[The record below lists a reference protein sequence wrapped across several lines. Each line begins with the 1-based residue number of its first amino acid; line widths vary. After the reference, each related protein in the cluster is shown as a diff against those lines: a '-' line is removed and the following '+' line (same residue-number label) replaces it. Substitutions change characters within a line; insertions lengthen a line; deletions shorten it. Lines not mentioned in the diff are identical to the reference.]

1 VFLAKKDLDDADMPE
16 ATPMPTIHDLT
27 CSCLCLSV
35 LKQKINTTLSL
46 FFYMSSLRF
55 FDQNATTRFRLKLK
69 AGIPK
74 PEEIEELTNELN
86 LQ

>member
-1 VFLAKKDLDDADMPE
+1 
-16 ATPMPTIHDLT
+16 
-27 CSCLCLSV
+27 
-35 LKQKINTTLSL
+35 
-46 FFYMSSLRF
+46 MSSLRF